1 MNNYENI
8 LFIMIRIVLYFIL
21 IFGFMSSGFSQDK
34 TNEFVWPGG
43 QKVAVSLS
51 YDDALNSQLD
61 NAVPALDKYNLKAS
75 FYLLPNSSVMNE
87 RLEDWKVIAKN
98 GHELGNHS
106 IYHPCRGSLPNREWV
121 TPHHDL
127 DNYSVEQMIEEVTT
141 ANTFLKAVDGNT
153 ERTFTPPCLE
163 SLAGGED
170 YLSKVREL
178 FVAIKGAEFEPDF
191 FVLIVPIGVTG
202 KELVEYIKTVP
213 PETSLVN
220 IVFHGIGGDDLS
232 VSSEAH
238 LELLK
243 FLSDNDKTYYVDTY
257 INIAKYAKMLK
268 E

>member
-1 MNNYENI
+1 
-8 LFIMIRIVLYFIL
+8 MIRIVLFFIST
-21 IFGFMSSGFSQDK
+21 FGFLLSGFSQDK
-34 TNEFVWPGG
+34 ANEFAWPGG

-51 YDDALNSQLD
+51 YDDALDSQLD
-61 NAVPALDKYNLKAS
+61 NAIPALDKYNLKAS
-75 FYLLPNSSVMNE
+75 FYVVPNSSVMKE
-87 RLEDWKVIAKN
+87 RLEEWRVIAEN

-121 TPHHDL
+121 PPHHDL
-127 DNYSVEQMIEEVTT
+127 DNYSVAQMIEEVTT

-153 ERTFTPPCLE
+153 ERTFTPPCLD

-178 FVAIKGAEFEPDF
+178 FIAIKGAEFEPDF
-191 FVLIVPIGVTG
+191 FVLMVPVAATG

-213 PETSLVN
+213 TETSLVN
-220 IVFHGIGGDDLS
+220 IIFHGIGGDHLS

-238 LELLK
+238 MELLK
-243 FLSDNDKTYYVDTY
+243 FLSDNDKTFYVDTY
-257 INIAKYAKMLK
+257 INIAKHANTFK